1 VQVYKGTL
9 KDGTSCAIKIISKKV
24 RRAARAS
31 ATPATSHVAG
41 PANHPCALLLLLV
54 PPQIFNKPEDYA
66 DMKAEVAI
74 MQRLRGSPF
83 VINIYESLEDKDQ
96 FVIVL
101 ELANGGDVMT
111 RIEELVSRNDHFSE
125 KVASRMFKQMLQAVK
140 HCHDHSV
147 VHRDL
152 KPENFLMADK
162 AADAAIKLTDFG
174 LSALLPS
181 PDALL
186 DEGCGSAF
194 YIAPEIL
201 LKRGYSKPVG
211 ACTRRQRR
219 SGAAP

>member
-1 VQVYKGTL
+1 MML
-9 KDGTSCAIKIISKKV
+9 I
-24 RRAARAS
+24 
-31 ATPATSHVAG
+31 
-41 PANHPCALLLLLV
+41 LL
-54 PPQIFNKPEDYA
+54 QIFNKPEDYA

-181 PDALL
+181 PVALL

-211 ACTRRQRR
+211 ACVRAQAG
-219 SGAAP
+219 GAASGRLLRAIPAAHSTLRCTRPSVCRPVRARRYPVHHALRHGALRRRHEEGD